1 MAPNMGALRTCAAV
15 FVSAMFITALLTP
28 AMKLIAHRFG
38 AVARP
43 SPDRWHSRPIPLL
56 GGIAIQSGFLA
67 AVLLFVPIN
76 EKIAWALMAGTV
88 MAGIGVVDDFVHL
101 RPSAKLIAQV
111 LMACTVTFGLGQ
123 TEWLGWPATDAL
135 ISILWFVTI
144 TNAFNLLDNMDGL
157 CAGVSAI
164 AAVAFAAS
172 VAVDQPALGA
182 VAAALA
188 GAASGFLL
196 FNFRPASIFMGDSG
210 SLFIGA
216 TLAVVTLAV
225 RHHQTMGMLSTIM
238 FPVVLLLIPLFDTL
252 FVTLSRKLSARK
264 ASVGGRDHTSHRLV
278 AMGFSE
284 SRAVLMLYSLA
295 ALGGATAIVLSRSSI
310 REASLLTGGLLV
322 GLCLLGVRLA
332 RVNVYSGADF
342 AALRNKPFTPLLV
355 DFTYKRRVF
364 EVLLDVILASL
375 AYYAAYIF
383 RFGDEFPLYVVLF
396 AQSLPIVIGC
406 ELAGLYIAGAYKG
419 IWRYVSLPDVVTY
432 LKGIAFGGVGS
443 VLVLV
448 YLSHF
453 AGYSRG
459 VFVVN
464 GVLFASLV
472 LGSRVSFR
480 ALGEMSHGYR
490 QTGRPTLIYGAGAGG
505 ALAVRELNTNRKFD
519 FRPVG
524 FVDDDRSKHGRRVAG
539 LTVIGGGDDLPA
551 LLTKSSA
558 EVVVLST
565 TLDPPRVHA
574 LARACTEA
582 GVDVLKLEVRLDP
595 IGDSLAGIVA
605 ASRDMSLPARA
616 EEAAEARTSV
626 QPAWAP
632 PSS

>member
-1 MAPNMGALRTCAAV
+1 MVALRTCAAV
-15 FVSAMFITALLTP
+15 FLSAMLLSAALTP
-28 AMKLIAHRFG
+28 VMKLIARRLG

-43 SPDRWHSRPIPLL
+43 SPDRWHNRPIPLL
-56 GGIAIQSGFLA
+56 GGIAIQLGFLA

-76 EKIAWALMAGTV
+76 AKIAWALLAGTV
-88 MAGIGVVDDFVHL
+88 MAAIGVLDDFVHL
-101 RPSAKLIAQV
+101 RPSAKLMAQV
-111 LMACTVTFGLGQ
+111 LTACIVTFGLGQ

-135 ISILWFVTI
+135 ISLLWFVTI

-172 VAVDQPALGA
+172 VAVEQPALAA

-188 GAASGFLL
+188 GAACGFLF

-225 RHHQTMGMLSTIM
+225 RHRQTMGMLSTLM
-238 FPVVLLLIPLFDTL
+238 FPVVLLLIPLFDTM
-252 FVTLSRKLSARK
+252 FVTLSRKLSERR

-295 ALGGATAIVLSRSSI
+295 ALGGATAIVLRYYSV

-322 GLCLLGVRLA
+322 GLCILGVRLA

-364 EVLLDVILASL
+364 EVLLDVMLASL

-383 RFGDEFPLYVVLF
+383 RFGDAFPVYVVLF
-396 AQSLPIVIGC
+396 GQSLPIVIGC
-406 ELAGLYIAGAYKG
+406 ELAGLYLAGAYKG
-419 IWRYVSLPDVVTY
+419 IWRYVSLPDVATY
-432 LKGIAFGGVGS
+432 LRGIAFGGVGS

-464 GVLFASLV
+464 GVLFATLV

-480 ALGEMSHGYR
+480 ALGELSHGYR
-490 QTGRPTLIYGAGAGG
+490 QTGRAILIYGAGAGG
-505 ALAVRELNTNRKFD
+505 ALAVREFHTNSRFD
-519 FRPVG
+519 FRPIG

-539 LTVIGGGDDLPA
+539 LTVIGGGDDLRA
-551 LLTKSSA
+551 LLRKSAA
-558 EVVVLST
+558 EAVVLST
-565 TLDPPRVHA
+565 TLDPPRLHA
-574 LARACTEA
+574 VLAACTEA

-595 IGDSLAGIVA
+595 IGESLAGLVG
-605 ASRDMSLPARA
+605 ASREVPFPSRA
-616 EEAAEARTSV
+616 QEAAEAG
-626 QPAWAP
+626 
-632 PSS
+632 